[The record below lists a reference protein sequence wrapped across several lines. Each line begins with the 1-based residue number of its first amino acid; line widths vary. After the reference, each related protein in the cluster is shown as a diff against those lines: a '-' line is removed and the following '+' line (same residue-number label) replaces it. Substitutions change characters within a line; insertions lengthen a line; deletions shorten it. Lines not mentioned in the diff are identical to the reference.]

1 MVARVRVKH
10 EETTGDEQRQN
21 FKAVLK
27 ETDDELMR
35 RCSTWH

>member
-10 EETTGDEQRQN
+10 EEITGDEQRQN
-21 FKAVLK
+21 FKAVLT

-35 RCSTWH
+35 CCSTWH